1 MGAEGRGREAQYNE
15 KRHPSSEF
23 KVADTECTS
32 LRNTSQNGAPKSQS
46 KVKTKTWQMRR
57 LMGL

>member
-23 KVADTECTS
+23 KVADTE
-32 LRNTSQNGAPKSQS
+32 NTSRNGAPKSQS